1 MADRNGYDSGA
12 SGDTQGIITSL
23 SGQIETLIAQHQS
36 NVRAMRTDATMTKVM
51 DDYGAVEAKF
61 NAAATE
67 VQAIIKSLSDTLKQ
81 FDGVADTAFTQASS
95 AVRNIANT

>member
-1 MADRNGYDSGA
+1 MANKNGYDSGA
-12 SGDTQGIITSL
+12 SGDTQTAITSL
-23 SGQIETLIAQHQS
+23 SSQIETLIAQHQS